1 MKGYPLAGTRGRG
14 DAGTRGREERF
25 DLTRALGESRAE
37 LGFSR
42 GGVAKFLDE
51 GDVVAT
57 RAKGVVARARGGVD
71 GVSLDGE
78 FFFNESH
85 VGLDA
90 GPYALEG
97 GDEGC
102 LSVHRLERGADL
114 AVDRV

>member
-57 RAKGVVARARGGVD
+57 RAKGVVARARGERFGTSTARDDDFDARPDANRRERIPRD
-71 GVSLDGE
+71 GR
-78 FFFNESH
+78 N
-85 VGLDA
+85 
-90 GPYALEG
+90 
-97 GDEGC
+97 
-102 LSVHRLERGADL
+102 R
-114 AVDRV
+114 